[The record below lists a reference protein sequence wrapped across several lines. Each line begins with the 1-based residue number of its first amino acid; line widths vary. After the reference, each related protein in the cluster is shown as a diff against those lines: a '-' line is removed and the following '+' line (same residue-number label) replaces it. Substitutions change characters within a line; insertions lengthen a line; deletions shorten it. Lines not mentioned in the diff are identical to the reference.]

1 MSWGNVIAASNLHPR
16 RYAREGV
23 LQALYAQQFS
33 DDEPTL
39 TLNRVLDTFHGR
51 KKNSDF
57 ISALYNCVLEHV
69 DWADDIIKSHLQN
82 WEFDRV
88 AQVDRVLLR
97 MGICEIF
104 YMDEIPP
111 KVSITEMV
119 EISKVYSTEESS
131 GFINGVLDAVY
142 KEYQQ
147 QEKN

>member
-57 ISALYNCVLEHV
+57 ILALYNCVLEHI

-111 KVSITEMV
+111 KVSISEMV

>member
-1 MSWGNVIAASNLHPR
+1 MSWGNVTTSKVHPR
-16 RYAREGV
+16 RNAREGV
-23 LQALYAQQFS
+23 LQALYAQLFS
-33 DDEPTL
+33 DDEPHL
-39 TLNRVLDTFHGR
+39 ILNRILDTYPERKKSSEFISLLFQCVLDH
-51 KKNSDF
+51 
-57 ISALYNCVLEHV
+57 A

-104 YMDEIPP
+104 YMDDIPP
-111 KVSITEMV
+111 KVSISEMV

-131 GFINGVLDAVY
+131 GFINGILDAVY
-142 KEYQQ
+142 KEYKK